1 MVTIAEALRGLSAY
15 PIPERT
21 LVGIATV
28 RGLLL
33 DDDATRESLRG
44 RAYRLTYADL
54 LVWLSQAP
62 FVSQGG
68 QSYTFSSEQR
78 TTMRAQ
84 ASAIYAELGEKDAL
98 NVRPS
103 YGYKGTNL

>member
-1 MVTIAEALRGLSAY
+1 METIAEALRGLNAY

-21 LVGIATV
+21 LVGVATA

-33 DDDATRESLRG
+33 DDDATREALRS
-44 RAYRLTYADL
+44 RAYRLTCADL

-84 ASAIYAELGEKDAL
+84 ASSIYKDLGEIDAL

>member
-1 MVTIAEALRGLSAY
+1 MVTIAEALRGLNAY

-21 LVGIATV
+21 LVGVATA

-33 DDDATRESLRG
+33 DDDATREALRG
-44 RAYRLTYADL
+44 RAYRLTSADL

-78 TTMRAQ
+78 ATMRAQ
-84 ASAIYAELGEKDAL
+84 ASAIYAELGETDAL
-98 NVRPS
+98 NVRPT

>member
-1 MVTIAEALRGLSAY
+1 MVTIAEALRGLNAY

-21 LVGIATV
+21 IVGLATA

-33 DDDATRESLRG
+33 DDDATREALRG
-44 RAYRLTYADL
+44 RAYRLTCADL

-84 ASAIYAELGEKDAL
+84 ASAIYSELGEKDAL

>member
-1 MVTIAEALRGLSAY
+1 MVTIAEALRGLNAY

-21 LVGIATV
+21 LVGIATA

-33 DDDATRESLRG
+33 DDDATRDTLRG
-44 RAYRLTYADL
+44 RAYRLTCADL